1 MRQII
6 IYFIALMI
14 LDIILVKQGN
24 LNFSIITICLTIIFY
39 FSTKKELQKYN
50 KNIIKIYNFI

>member
-50 KNIIKIYNFI
+50 KNI